1 MLGYKASHSKLK
13 KAGIIA
19 NIFSDHNAVRLD
31 ISYKDKMQKK
41 TNTWRLNNMLLNN
54 GWINGKIKG
63 EIRKYLKANES
74 GNTTFQNLWD
84 AAKAVQRGNFITL

>member
-41 TNTWRLNNMLLNN
+41 TKYIRFRR
-54 GWINGKIKG
+54 KIIENCMG
-63 EIRKYLKANES
+63 
-74 GNTTFQNLWD
+74 
-84 AAKAVQRGNFITL
+84 

>member
-1 MLGYKASHSKLK
+1 
-13 KAGIIA
+13 
-19 NIFSDHNAVRLD
+19 
-31 ISYKDKMQKK
+31 
-41 TNTWRLNNMLLNN
+41 MLLNN

>member
-41 TNTWRLNNMLLNN
+41 TNTWRLNNMLLNKQ
-54 GWINGKIKG
+54 WATEEIKG
-63 EIRKYLKANES
+63 EITIQLK
-74 GNTTFQNLWD
+74 
-84 AAKAVQRGNFITL
+84 K